1 MTKDSLLNR
10 FDDLLNEYVS
20 ELDLDALKKVDE
32 EYTLFDGSADYE
44 YPTFGVG
51 LRFTISLNQYLL
63 QTNNNDKI

>member
-32 EYTLFDGSADYE
+32 EYTLFDGRSEYE
-44 YPTFGVG
+44 YTTYGVG

-63 QTNNNDKI
+63 QTNNNVKI

>member
-32 EYTLFDGSADYE
+32 EYTLFDGSADLE
-44 YPTFGVG
+44 SDCVS
-51 LRFTISLNQYLL
+51 R
-63 QTNNNDKI
+63 

>member
-32 EYTLFDGSADYE
+32 TEE
-44 YPTFGVG
+44 
-51 LRFTISLNQYLL
+51 
-63 QTNNNDKI
+63 TNRKQEDKQIINGMINDLK